1 MEKYT
6 ISTTIYIYEDKPE
19 YYLHGNRLQY
29 VQSQNKQTETHKLY
43 FFIFFGEKL
52 QLHVKSPKNERG
64 NLAEI
69 QILTVPG
76 SCPLTKIGCRQ
87 NTVVDKSIQLW

>member
-1 MEKYT
+1 MEKYA

-43 FFIFFGEKL
+43 FLFFLEK
-52 QLHVKSPKNERG
+52 SY
-64 NLAEI
+64 
-69 QILTVPG
+69 
-76 SCPLTKIGCRQ
+76 S
-87 NTVVDKSIQLW
+87 SM

>member
-29 VQSQNKQTETHKLY
+29 VQSQNKQTETHRS
-43 FFIFFGEKL
+43 FIFLEK
-52 QLHVKSPKNERG
+52 SYSSMW
-64 NLAEI
+64 
-69 QILTVPG
+69 TVPG
-76 SCPLTKIGCRQ
+76 MNGVIWQKYRF
-87 NTVVDKSIQLW
+87 